1 MREDRRRRL
10 LRLGGV
16 SASAGAALALSVL
29 LAIPAMR
36 PLASAVDLGRPV
48 SSRFKPLSTR
58 SIVYARDGAVL
69 AVLHA
74 DEDRELVQRL
84 DQVPKSLIDAVIDT
98 EDRRFYQHNG
108 VDMSSV
114 ARAMIINAQEG
125 SLSQGGS
132 TITQQL
138 VKNEILTSRR
148 DVGRKMKEA
157 ALAIRL
163 EGELSKNE
171 ILKRYL
177 NTIYFG
183 EGAYGVRTAAER
195 FFGKNSVGELTPPES
210 ALLAGLI
217 RDPSGYN
224 PFVHPDS
231 ARARRS
237 YVLRQMVAMKHLDP
251 KDAERYDVEP
261 LPTAPQ
267 QVQPEVKDY
276 FVEEVKRR
284 LLQDVRVGS
293 TYQQR
298 YHQLF
303 RGGLRIHTTLDS
315 RMQEAAKNAVESN
328 LPESPFTAALVAMD
342 PENGEV
348 RALVGGPNFEKA
360 KFNLATQGAR
370 QPGSSFK
377 TITLAAALAAGKSPN
392 DSVDAT
398 APCSF
403 KKPGWLE
410 PWTVNNYESGE
421 GGVVSLTDAI
431 VHSLNC
437 AFANVVLDIGPQKV
451 VDMAHELGVRADRK
465 LQPYPSITLGAQEV
479 TPLEMATVMSTF
491 AADGVRHDPVFVT
504 KVQTPGG
511 HTLLENHADGKRAVE
526 AEVVRTETSML
537 RQVITRGTGT
547 KAAIGRPAAG
557 KTGTAE
563 NWHDA
568 WFCGYTPQLATAV
581 WMGHPAGQIPM
592 YNVGGVRVVGGTYP
606 AQIWSSFMKK
616 ALEGVPVK
624 DFPAPDTSKWGSNF
638 IGEMATTTTLPPEID
653 PLTGLPVGTLPTV
666 PTVPGLPG
674 SPPYYGQPGQ
684 PGQPGTPRSAAQ
696 REQDDNAG
704 Y

>member
-1 MREDRRRRL
+1 MRENRRRLL

-16 SASAGAALALSVL
+16 SAGAGTALALSVL
-29 LAIPAMR
+29 LVVPAIR
-36 PLASAVDLGRPV
+36 PLAGAVDLGRPV
-48 SSRFKPLSTR
+48 SSRFKPLATR
-58 SIVYARDGAVL
+58 SIVYARDGQVL

-74 DEDRELVQRL
+74 DEDRELVRRL
-84 DQVPKSLIDAVIDT
+84 DQVPKSLIDAVVDT
-98 EDRRFYQHNG
+98 EDRRFFQHNG
-108 VDMSSV
+108 VDISSV
-114 ARAMIINAQEG
+114 TRALVINAQEG
-125 SLSQGGS
+125 HLIQGGS

-138 VKNEILTSRR
+138 VKNEILTSQR

-157 ALAIRL
+157 TLAIRL
-163 EGELSKNE
+163 ETELSKNE

-195 FFGKNSVGELTPPES
+195 FFGKDVGQLTPAES
-210 ALLAGLI
+210 ALMAGLI

-224 PFVHPDS
+224 PFSHPDT
-231 ARARRS
+231 ARARRT
-237 YVLRQMVAMKHLDP
+237 YVLRQMLAEKHLNQADV
-251 KDAERYDVEP
+251 ERYEAEP
-261 LPTAPQ
+261 LPLAAQ
-267 QVQPEVKDY
+267 QVQPEAKDY
-276 FVEEVKRR
+276 YVEEVKRR
-284 LLQDVRVGS
+284 LLQDVRMGS
-293 TYQQR
+293 TYQKR
-298 YHQLF
+298 YHSLF
-303 RGGLRIHTTLDS
+303 RGGLRIYTTLDP
-315 RMQEAAKNAVESN
+315 RMQEAAKQAVESN

-342 PENGEV
+342 PDNGEV

-377 TITLAAALAAGKSPN
+377 TVTLAAALAAGRSPN

-398 APCSF
+398 APCTF
-403 KKPGWLE
+403 KKPGWSE
-410 PWTVNNYESGE
+410 PWTVNNYEQGE

-437 AFANVVLDIGPQKV
+437 AFANVVIDVGPQKV

-491 AADGVRHDPVFVT
+491 AADGIRHDPVFVT
-504 KVQTPGG
+504 KVQAPGG
-511 HTLLENHADGKRAVE
+511 HTLIENHSDGKRALD

-616 ALEGVPVK
+616 ALDGVPVK
-624 DFPAPDTSKWGSNF
+624 DFPAPDTSKWGSSF
-638 IGEMATTTTLPPEID
+638 IGELAPPPTLPEEID
-653 PLTGLPVGTLPTV
+653 PLTGLPVGAVPIV
-666 PTVPGLPG
+666 PTFPAPPAPI
-674 SPPYYGQPGQ
+674 SPYYVPPPQS
-684 PGQPGTPRSAAQ
+684 QPGTPRSAAQ
-696 REQDDNAG
+696 READDNSD